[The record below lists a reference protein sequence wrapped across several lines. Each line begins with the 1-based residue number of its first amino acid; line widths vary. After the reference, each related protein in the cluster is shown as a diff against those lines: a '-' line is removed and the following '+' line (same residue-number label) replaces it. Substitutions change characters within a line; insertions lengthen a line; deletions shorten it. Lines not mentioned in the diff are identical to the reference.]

1 MGNAFSTII
10 LASGLSERMGTPK
23 ALLKW
28 NDSTTFLE
36 KIISEY
42 TKIGCNQIICM
53 VNPFTEPLCKA
64 LNLPKHAKLVINTN
78 PEQGRFSSI
87 RIAAKEVKNSNFCF
101 IQNIDN
107 PFVSSEIIDRIWENR
122 DLNSWCSP
130 IYKGKGGHPVLLSQ
144 GIIQQIHNSNK
155 QDITLHDIL
164 KPFQR
169 VNIEVDTDTILRN
182 INTPEEYSKYFSI

>member
-1 MGNAFSTII
+1 MDNNCAAVI
-10 LASGLSERMGTPK
+10 LSSGLSERMGKPK
-23 ALLKW
+23 ALLQW
-28 NDSTTFLE
+28 DDSTTFIE
-36 KIISEY
+36 KTINEYIKAGCDKIIC
-42 TKIGCNQIICM
+42 TVNKIN
-53 VNPFTEPLCKA
+53 EPLCKS
-64 LNLPKHAKLVINTN
+64 LNLQSNVMFVLNEH
-78 PEQGRFSSI
+78 PEWGRFYSI
-87 RIAAKEVKNSNFCF
+87 RIASQEAKVSDFCF